1 MNVQGTTV
9 QISEADATAL
19 AERARAGD
27 REAFA
32 NLYRHFQRRVFL
44 LCRHLLRSKEEAEDA
59 TTEIFL
65 RVQKAMNTYDSTR
78 PFSHWLLRIATHY
91 GIDRWRRNRLE
102 RFRFPQDVDLP
113 QTPTSG
119 PAPLSRLLAEEQ
131 SAAVRSGL
139 SALPDYY
146 RLPLVLRYYA
156 ELSYEQIA
164 TELGVKRAQVG
175 VLIFRGKRE
184 LRRLLAADQ
193 QEKNR

>member
-1 MNVQGTTV
+1 M
-9 QISEADATAL
+9 AD
-19 AERARAGD
+19 
-27 REAFA
+27 
-32 NLYRHFQRRVFL
+32 LYRHFQRRVFL

-65 RVQKAMNTYDSTR
+65 RLQKAMNTYDGTR

-91 GIDRWRRNRLE
+91 CVDRWRRNRLE
-102 RFRFPQDVDLP
+102 RFRFLQDVDLP
-113 QTPTSG
+113 QTPNSG

-131 SAAVRSGL
+131 SAAVRAAL

-164 TELGVKRAQVG
+164 TELGVTHTQVG
-175 VLIFRGKRE
+175 VLIFRGKKE
-184 LRRLLAADQ
+184 LRQVLAAGK